1 MIVLSVFSLAMPY
14 LHQLWELISGALS
27 LNFNAFREVES
38 LNYGLFLSLLIVLMV
53 GLSVGFGQSIILF
66 INRVQPIRFFFS
78 LLINAVLFTFGFLFL
93 VFSTWLICLVPWSV
107 NVSFS
112 SLVEVLSLSY
122 APLILSFLGAIPY
135 LGVPILSILSVW
147 HLLTMVVGFSAITN
161 LHLGEAFG
169 YVALGWIVLQILQQ
183 TIGQPIANVGRWVAD
198 SVAGV
203 QLKTRRQALAEIL
216 LQTNDNESS
225 GVTQARKVIEVTNQ
239 PITTEFPIT
248 AEISSIGTTAVLNQ
262 ESPNNIK
269 LIWVILTV
277 VGMIILG
284 FLIAI
289 VLEPIRHDLFGWYH
303 GSIPRVFQVGLDF
316 IWIGVIAIAVAGLL
330 APLETLGWWAGW
342 YSDEVDTAEN
352 VGQLAEPVAENQSIT
367 RYVIYLDGI
376 SQSSATYLP
385 DVEAFLDALCPALPE
400 NIALIRGLMTYSVLN
415 NSLDQNRPLAFF
427 WRLADRLRFANP
439 ASLLGMIVN
448 IRNVLIVAVSADQ
461 RYGPIYNQGIA
472 QIMYNALIK
481 NGYQPGSNIPITLIG
496 YSGGGQMSAASAPFL
511 RRATGAPI
519 DVISLGGVISGNC
532 NLLNLEHLYQLVG
545 DQDQVERL
553 GPIMFPGRWKMLP
566 LSYWNRAKRRGKISI
581 ISLGPVGHQ
590 VPGGLLDPDVY
601 LPDGRSHLQQTIDY
615 ILNILRGYLLLRQ
628 EQRIPKKISNYEL
641 YRQAIFNQPSYY
653 PIAQTID
660 LTLYQPIG
668 QWMGRLILPK
678 PDQRPEVKGALLEV
692 HHTEPGFEHL
702 IGQMVNLRWGNDPY
716 IRSMLRAVKRD
727 VHFSAD
733 AEYTSKY
740 GGLIHPER
748 LDHWQQVDP
757 LESLAGSRPNDD
769 QIVMLSGRVRVE
781 TRHGASL
788 QSEKTKRY
796 NIYIYEQPIQITGRY
811 YALVKFISP
820 VVGTDQFQ
828 VVHFNPNSQQF
839 DGVTEVV
846 RMPAVVADQNG
857 CFPSTSNKI
866 EQSYINDTG
875 WYIYGAKDHKDRF
888 VVQSLAPRSLFRLQ
902 PNQVLFGTR
911 AAYQYIRQE
920 AWSDMVAQKGKIS
933 SVLLC
938 GGKHE
943 EKQGEIQ
950 KAIDSWQEGD
960 KGLVIHVYGG
970 IGGKKKEPAAATPIF
985 FGHFAYGVAKVIREP
1000 IAGELQF
1007 NIEYYQ
1013 VYTHNTDG
1021 IVAGTLHWSRFLGDR
1036 QFGWVGVRPV
1046 CDIIIKH
1053 PPITKEYDFD
1063 FNGIKESALSMME
1076 LHLIAMTARY
1086 RIGDG
1091 TGGTY
1096 VGPANNC
1103 SQDSNQALFA
1113 SIRHIG
1119 QMVNS
1124 SRAFEN
1130 WLERNPSQASRY
1142 QQLVQ
1147 LGRSLQKELQPLG
1160 APRTDWEKNEY
1171 NLGSTLEDAPLRNLL
1186 TGIGSWKTLLPR
1198 YASDQIVQVFLK
1210 QGASVWVLRTNQIG
1224 GYDPDIEP
1232 IRPITL

>member
-1 MIVLSVFSLAMPY
+1 MPY
-14 LHQLWELISGALS
+14 LNQLWELISGALS
-27 LNFNAFREVES
+27 LKFEAFREVES
-38 LNYGLFLSLLIVLMV
+38 INSGLSLALLIVLMV
-53 GLSVGFGQSIILF
+53 GFSVGFGQSIILF

-93 VFSTWLICLVPWSV
+93 VFSTWLICLLPWSV
-107 NVSFS
+107 NVSFQG
-112 SLVEVLSLSY
+112 LVEVLSLSY

-147 HLLTMVVGFSAITN
+147 HLLAMVVGFSAIT
-161 LHLGEAFG
+161 HVQLGEAFG

-183 TIGQPIANVGRWVAD
+183 TIGQPIANFGRWLA
-198 SVAGV
+198 SEVAGV
-203 QLKTRRQALAEIL
+203 QLKTRRRDLAEL
-216 LQTNDNESS
+216 LETEQTTRTVIQVANQTIDTELPIAPDVANLAADSREAIYRASSTQESS
-225 GVTQARKVIEVTNQ
+225 MLKVV
-239 PITTEFPIT
+239 
-248 AEISSIGTTAVLNQ
+248 G
-262 ESPNNIK
+262 
-269 LIWVILTV
+269 VILCV
-277 VGMIILG
+277 VGMIVLG
-284 FLIAI
+284 LLIAI
-289 VLEPIRHDLFGWYH
+289 LLEPIRHDLFGWYR
-303 GSIPRVFQVGLDF
+303 GNVPKVFQVGLDF
-316 IWIGVIAIAVAGLL
+316 IWIGVIAIAVAGLI

-342 YSDEVDTAEN
+342 YSDEVDTTIN
-352 VGQLAEPVAENQSIT
+352 IGQLAEPLPEDQSIT

-376 SQSSATYLP
+376 SQSSSKYLP
-385 DVEAFLDALCPALPE
+385 DVEDFLDALAPALPE

-415 NSLDQNRPLAFF
+415 NSLDTNRPLAFF

-439 ASLLGMIVN
+439 ASLFGMIVN
-448 IRNVLIVAVSADQ
+448 IRNLLIVAVSADQ

-481 NGYQPGSNIPITLIG
+481 NGYHPGSNVPITLIG
-496 YSGGGQMSAASAPFL
+496 YSGGGQMSAASATFL

-532 NLLNLEHLYQLVG
+532 NLLKLEHLYHLVG

-553 GPIMFPGRWKMLP
+553 GPIMFPGRWKILP

-590 VPGGLLDPDVY
+590 VPGGLLDPNVK

-615 ILNILRGYLLLRQ
+615 ILNILQGYLLLRQ
-628 EQRIPKKISNYEL
+628 EQRIPKKISNYQL
-641 YRQAIFNQPSYY
+641 YRQAEFNHPSYY
-653 PIAQTID
+653 PITQTVD
-660 LTLYQPIG
+660 LSLYRPIG
-668 QWMGRLILPK
+668 EWMGRLILPK
-678 PDQRPEVKGALLEV
+678 PEQRKDVKGALFEIY
-692 HHTEPGFEHL
+692 HTAPGFEHL
-702 IGQMVNLRWGNDPY
+702 IGQIVNLRWGNDPH
-716 IRSMLRAVKRD
+716 IRYMLRAVKRD

-757 LESLAGSRPNDD
+757 LESLAGSRPVDD
-769 QIVMLSGRVRVE
+769 VCVMLSGKVRVI
-781 TRHGASL
+781 
-788 QSEKTKRY
+788 QSERTKRY
-796 NIYIYEQPIQITGRY
+796 NIYIYTQPVQITGRY
-811 YALVKFISP
+811 YALVKFIAPITGSDRFE
-820 VVGTDQFQ
+820 VI
-828 VVHFNPNSQQF
+828 HFNPDSRKF
-839 DGVTEVV
+839 DGVKEIV
-846 RMPAVVADQNG
+846 RLPAVVADQNG
-857 CFPSTSNKI
+857 CFPSTTNKL
-866 EQSYINDTG
+866 EESYLNEAG
-875 WYIYGAKDHKDRF
+875 WYIYGAKDREGHF

-920 AWSDMVAQKGKIS
+920 AWADIEEQKGKIS

-943 EKQGEIQ
+943 EEPGEIQ
-950 KAIDSWQEGD
+950 KAIDAWQEGD
-960 KGLVIHVYGG
+960 QGIVLHVYGG
-970 IGGKKKEPAAATPIF
+970 IGGKNKEPAAATPIF
-985 FGHFAYGVAKVIREP
+985 FGHFAYGVARVIREP

-1007 NIEYYQ
+1007 DLKYYQ

-1021 IVAGTLHWSRFLGDR
+1021 LIAGTLHWSRYLGDR

-1046 CDIIIKH
+1046 CDIIIKYD
-1053 PPITKEYDFD
+1053 PITKEYDFD
-1063 FNGIKESALSMME
+1063 FDGTKESALSVMK

-1113 SIRHIG
+1113 SIRHIRE
-1119 QMVNS
+1119 MVNS
-1124 SRAFEN
+1124 SRAFDN

-1142 QQLVQ
+1142 EQLVKLSQ
-1147 LGRSLQKELQPLG
+1147 SLQKELQPLG

-1210 QGASVWVLRTNQIG
+1210 QGALVWVLRTNQIG